1 MLKFY
6 LLNLFFGRRN
16 QPYKNTDNLISIIF
30 LNLSNI
36 FLEKKRATEKS
47 LQRLWKKGRRRAIK
61 KEASGRRSKIA
72 ARKAERRTARNQG
85 KRRTNSKAIQTILM
99 VKSFVWRIAF
109 HRIFFFFICAV

>member
-61 KEASGRRSKIA
+61 KEASGRRSQIA
-72 ARKAERRTARNQG
+72 ARKAERRNQR
-85 KRRTNSKAIQTILM
+85 KRKTNSQAIQTILM
-99 VKSFVWRIAF
+99 AKSFVWRFAF
-109 HRIFFFFICAV
+109 YWVFFFFICVV